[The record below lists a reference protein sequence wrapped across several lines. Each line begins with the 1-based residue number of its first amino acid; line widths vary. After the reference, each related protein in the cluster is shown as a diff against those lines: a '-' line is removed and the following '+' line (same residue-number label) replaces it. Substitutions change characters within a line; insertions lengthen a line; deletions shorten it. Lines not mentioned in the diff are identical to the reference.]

1 MIVVAESEATK
12 EPVNSFDCDC
22 CFISLSCV
30 VFVILSGCAFV
41 FTRLSGLIL
50 VGSACVSG
58 ARVLP
63 LLSYVL
69 IIFVFCFVTP
79 LVVDEY
85 HYESVH

>member
-1 MIVVAESEATK
+1 MVADSEALSIVSESEATR

-22 CFISLSCV
+22 CFISLFSV

-41 FTRLSGLIL
+41 FTRFSGLIL

-63 LLSYVL
+63 LLSYA
-69 IIFVFCFVTP
+69 FVFRSFFV
-79 LVVDEY
+79 V
-85 HYESVH
+85 